1 MGGARRV
8 RYRHLKR
15 TVTAVLAAIAFV
27 LVFGVLLRFFL
38 EAEPTRRMAR
48 RWLEEVAADRGVEL
62 EIGDLHWGAL
72 PPGLRLGQV
81 RLRAAGISAE
91 VEALQIDLGRLWL
104 TERTVELGTVAARGV
119 RLSLDGLPQPSD
131 SDRRPLKIQVRHLEL
146 SDIEFEG
153 VDLPGGLALD
163 LKGTRTGWTRDGDE
177 ARGYVEIAAAT
188 AQIGKM
194 PPVDAALH
202 ARFSLAD
209 DAFELSNYRLD
220 STGFALRGRGRV
232 AAGGARF
239 EFSGP
244 LDVGWLDGFIKAN
257 GLLSGAAE
265 VSVVLDT
272 TAAAL
277 IEAEVQAPHLEAAG
291 FPLDDVTG
299 RLALVGRGLRGTLTR
314 ATFHGGTLA
323 GEYDLGEFGGS
334 FPHSVRLR
342 GTGISLEGFLDNI
355 RVESAGLAAN
365 IDLNANGAW
374 NGRAFGAGK
383 GHASLQFH
391 GAAPGIPIDGPIL
404 VGLTGEGFLRFDAEE
419 LAIGSSRAR
428 WQGALNL
435 GTWEPA
441 WAIDAQPAAL
451 EEIGP
456 LVNAWVG
463 STVLPNELAGTGHL
477 QVDLSGPFSNLAV
490 HARVDAQP
498 LILAPIQLDR
508 LVVEATIAG
517 SQLRLSSGR
526 FQLADGFGEIE
537 GGLAWSE
544 AVGDDQLDLEIRGH
558 RIPLSAIAT
567 WADLEDWV
575 DSGSISFTGNLEGP
589 ILLPRGRWTIDLE
602 DLALAGLELGG
613 ASSSI
618 SLADGRFSCSDLR
631 CDRGLE
637 AGLWWN
643 VGGAEVGGSL
653 RWPQMPLAAF
663 GEEIPRLAGE
673 LADIRLDFSFPLAG
687 EPTAELVA
695 DSEGGHFEVR
705 SDPDGVQVA
714 AAIEGVADAHATL
727 ERDPEGTLRGDGAL
741 ALLSASGLLDQY
753 APEAGVPLTGTGS
766 ATFSVEWGDEALP
779 RLTGLV
785 DALDL
790 ELQNEPVQLVEP
802 ARFLLSEDGF
812 EVPGLRLRAR
822 EDELFVRWM
831 IGSDGSFRGNL
842 SGTMDTLL
850 LRFMLPDWE
859 PAGQATGIVEF
870 LGTVDDPLFEGIAEI
885 EKGSFKLPGTR
896 TILSQVNGTVLL
908 SSGDVLLEGID
919 FRFMGGRGR
928 CSGRIRESDETIVLS
943 LAGTASG
950 VRFEVLP
957 DLDARLSGTWRLN
970 GPVDDLNLSG
980 DLEVD
985 RMSLT
990 TKDDLATMLI
1000 GWIGATGQST
1010 ADGGLSLNLH
1020 VEADETIDLRS
1031 PFVRLKGS
1039 AGLEVT
1045 GTSNRPGLVGQV
1057 EVLEGGDAT
1066 LLGNRYEIERGSLN
1080 FSNPEAIDPFI
1091 DLQASTWV
1099 QDYQITVQLA
1109 GTLDRFVS
1117 TAVSTPPLSLP
1128 DIYSLLGVGYRGSS
1142 LGSSA
1147 MGLGLASSI
1156 LSSELTSVLSRRGD
1170 LVLPVDQVRVGPFED
1185 NFTGNFTARL
1195 SVIKQLTP
1203 SWTVILQTNLSGD
1216 REQIVVSR
1224 WYLAPGLFIEAAQHE
1239 DRSLSFDLK
1248 MRRPY

>member
-15 TVTAVLAAIAFV
+15 TVTAVLAAVAFV
-27 LVFGVLLRFFL
+27 LLFGLLLRVFL
-38 EAEPTRRMAR
+38 EAEPTRRMAKQ
-48 RWLEEVAADRGVEL
+48 WLEEVAADRGVEL
-62 EIGDLHWGAL
+62 EIGELHWGAM
-72 PPGLRLGQV
+72 PPGLRLGRV
-81 RLRAAGISAE
+81 NLRAAGVSAE
-91 VEALQIDLGRLWL
+91 VDGLQIDLGKIWL
-104 TERTVELGTVAARGV
+104 TERTVELDTVAARGV
-119 RLSLDGLPQPSD
+119 RLSLDGLPQPTD
-131 SDRRPLKIQVRHLEL
+131 TGGGQLRIQVRHLEL
-146 SDIEFEG
+146 SDVEFEG

-163 LKGTRTGWTRDGDE
+163 LKGVRAGWTREDEE
-177 ARGYVEIAAAT
+177 ARGYVEIAAANL
-188 AQIGKM
+188 QIGKM
-194 PPVDAALH
+194 APIDAALR
-202 ARFSLAD
+202 ARFTLAD
-209 DAFELSNYRLD
+209 DGFELSNYRLD
-220 STGFALRGRGRV
+220 SKGFALQGRGRV

-239 EFSGP
+239 EIGGP
-244 LDVGWLDGFIKAN
+244 LDVGWLDGFLRTR
-257 GLLSGAAE
+257 GLLAGTAE

-272 TAAAL
+272 TAEAL
-277 IEAEVQAPHLEAAG
+277 LEAEVRAPHLEAAG
-291 FPLDDVTG
+291 FPLDDVVG
-299 RLALVGRGLRGTLTR
+299 RLALVGRSLRGTLTR

-323 GEYDLGEFGGS
+323 GEYDLREFGGT

-342 GTGISLEGFLDNI
+342 GTGISLEGFLDNL
-355 RVESAGLAAN
+355 RVESAGLAATVE
-365 IDLNANGAW
+365 LNANGAW
-374 NGRAFGAGK
+374 NGRAFGAGR
-383 GHASLQFH
+383 GHASVQFH
-391 GAAPGIPIDGPIL
+391 GAAPGLPIEGSLL

-428 WQGALNL
+428 WQGALTL

-441 WAIDAQPAAL
+441 WAIDARPAVL

-463 STVLPNELAGTGHL
+463 STMLPDELAGTGHL
-477 QVDLSGPFSNLAV
+477 QVNLSGPFSDLVV

-498 LILAPIQLDR
+498 LILAPMQLDR
-508 LVVEATIAG
+508 LVAEFTIAG
-517 SQLRLSSGR
+517 SELRLSSGR

-537 GGLAWSE
+537 GGLAWGE
-544 AVGDDQLDLEIRGH
+544 AVGDDQLDLKIRGR

-567 WADLEDWV
+567 WVGLEEWV
-575 DSGSISFTGNLEGP
+575 DAGLLSFAGDLEGP
-589 ILLPRGRWTIDLE
+589 IGLPRGKWNIDLE
-602 DLALAGLELGG
+602 DLMLAGLELGT

-618 SLADGRFSCSDLR
+618 GLADGRFSCSDLR
-631 CDRGLE
+631 CNRGLE
-637 AGLWWN
+637 ADLWWN
-643 VGGAEVGGSL
+643 VGGAEIGGSL
-653 RWPQMPLAAF
+653 WWPQMPLTALD
-663 GEEIPRLAGE
+663 ENISRLAGE
-673 LADIRLDFSFPLAG
+673 LADVRLDFSFPLDQK
-687 EPTAELVA
+687 PTAELVA
-695 DSEGGHFEVR
+695 DSQSGHFEMR
-705 SDPDGVQVA
+705 AGPDGVQVEA
-714 AAIEGVADAHATL
+714 KIEGVADAHAAL
-727 ERDPEGTLRGDGAL
+727 EREADGMLRGDGAL
-741 ALLSASGLLDQY
+741 VLLSAGGLLEKF

-766 ATFSVEWGDEALP
+766 AVFTIEWGDEALP

-790 ELQNEPVQLVEP
+790 ELQNEPVQLIEP

-812 EVPGLRLRAR
+812 EVPGLQLRAR
-822 EDELFVRWM
+822 EDELFVRWN

-859 PAGQATGIVEF
+859 PAGRATGIVEF
-870 LGTVDDPLFEGIAEI
+870 LGTTDDPLFEGIAEI
-885 EKGSFKLPGTR
+885 EKGSFRLPGTR

-908 SSGDVLLEGID
+908 SSGDVLLEGMD
-919 FRFMGGRGR
+919 FRFMGGRGQAG
-928 CSGRIRESDETIVLS
+928 GRIRESDENIVLS

-950 VRFEVLP
+950 IRFEVLP

-980 DLEVD
+980 DLVVD
-985 RMSLT
+985 RMNLT
-990 TKDDLATMLI
+990 TKDHLATILLS
-1000 GWIGATGQST
+1000 WIGSTGQST
-1010 ADGGLSLNLH
+1010 AEGGLSLNLH
-1020 VEADETIDLRS
+1020 VDAEETIDLRS

-1057 EVLEGGDAT
+1057 EVLEGGEAT

-1099 QDYQITVQLA
+1099 QDYQVTVQLA

-1156 LSSELTSVLSRRGD
+1156 LSSELTSVLTRRGD
-1170 LVLPVDQVRVGPFED
+1170 LVLPVDQVRVDPFEL
-1185 NFTGNFTARL
+1185 FTANPTARL

-1203 SWTVILQTNLSGD
+1203 SWTVILQTTLSSE

>member
-1 MGGARRV
+1 V

-15 TVTAVLAAIAFV
+15 TVTAVLAAVAFV
-27 LVFGVLLRFFL
+27 LIFGLLLRLFL

-48 RWLEEVAADRGVEL
+48 QWLEEVAADRGVEL
-62 EIGDLHWGAL
+62 EIDDLHWGAL
-72 PPGLRLGQV
+72 PPGLRLSQV
-81 RLRAAGISAE
+81 SLRAAGVSAE
-91 VEALQIDLGRLWL
+91 IDALQIDLGKVWL

-119 RLSLDGLPQPSD
+119 HLSLDGLPQPSD
-131 SDRRPLKIQVRHLEL
+131 NGGGQLRFQVRHLEL
-146 SDIEFEG
+146 TDVEIEG

-163 LKGTRTGWTRDGDE
+163 LKGVRTGWSRVDDE
-177 ARGYVEIAAAT
+177 ARGYVEIGAANLR
-188 AQIGKM
+188 IGKM
-194 PPVDAALH
+194 TPVDAALR
-202 ARFSLAD
+202 ARFALAED
-209 DAFELSNYRLD
+209 GLELSNYRLD
-220 STGFALRGRGRV
+220 SKGFAFQGRGRV

-239 EFSGP
+239 EIGGP
-244 LDVGWLDGFIKAN
+244 LDVGWLDSFLRTR
-257 GLLSGAAE
+257 GLLAGTAE
-265 VSVVLDT
+265 ISIVLDT

-277 IEAEVQAPHLEAAG
+277 VEAEVWAPHLEAAG

-299 RLALVGRGLRGTLTR
+299 QLALVGRSLRGTLTR

-323 GEYDLGEFGGS
+323 GEYDLGEFGGR
-334 FPHSVRLR
+334 FPHSVRLH
-342 GTGISLEGFLDNI
+342 GTGISLEGFLENL
-355 RVESAGLAAN
+355 RVEPAGLAATV
-365 IDLNANGAW
+365 DLDANGAW
-374 NGRAFGAGK
+374 NGRQFGAGR
-383 GHASLQFH
+383 GHASVQFH
-391 GAAPGIPIDGPIL
+391 GAAPGLPIEGSLL
-404 VGLTGEGFLRFDAEE
+404 VGLTGEGFLRFDAAE

-428 WQGALNL
+428 WQGALTL

-441 WAIDAQPAAL
+441 WAINAQPAIF

-463 STVLPNELAGTGHL
+463 STVLPEELAGAGHL
-477 QVDLSGPFSNLAV
+477 QVNLSGPFSQLAV
-490 HARVDAQP
+490 QARVDAQP

-508 LVVEATIAG
+508 LVVEATITG

-526 FQLADGFGEIE
+526 YQLADGFGEID
-537 GGLAWSE
+537 GGMAWGK
-544 AVGDDQLDLEIRGH
+544 AVGDNQLDLEISGR

-567 WADLEDWV
+567 WVGVEEWV
-575 DSGSISFTGNLEGP
+575 DAGSISFAGNLEGP
-589 ILLPRGRWTIDLE
+589 ISLPRGKWAIDLE
-602 DLALAGLELGG
+602 DLALAGLELGS
-613 ASSSI
+613 ASPSI
-618 SLADGRFSCSDLR
+618 RLADGRFSCSDLR

-637 AGLWWN
+637 ADLWWN
-643 VGGAEVGGSL
+643 VGSAEIGGSL
-653 RWPQMPLAAF
+653 WWPQMPISAVN
-663 GEEIPRLAGE
+663 EKISRLAGD
-673 LADIRLDFSFPLAG
+673 LADVRVDFSFPLAN
-687 EPTAELVA
+687 EPTAEIVA
-695 DSEGGHFEVR
+695 DSEGGHFEMR
-705 SDPDGVQVA
+705 TGPDGIQVA
-714 AAIEGVADAHATL
+714 ATIDGVADAHATL
-727 ERDPEGTLRGDGAL
+727 ERDADGTLRGDGAL
-741 ALLSASGLLDQY
+741 ALLSAGGLLEHL
-753 APEAGVPLTGTGS
+753 APETGVPLTGTGS
-766 ATFSVEWGDEALP
+766 AAFTIEWGDEALP
-779 RLTGLV
+779 RMTGVV
-785 DALDL
+785 DALAL
-790 ELQNEPVQLVEP
+790 ELQNEPVQLIES

-822 EDELFVRWM
+822 EDELFVRWK

-859 PAGQATGIVEF
+859 PAGRATGIVEF

-885 EKGSFKLPGTR
+885 EKGSFRLPGTR

-908 SSGDVLLEGID
+908 SSGDVLLEGMD

-928 CSGRIRESDETIVLS
+928 AGGRIRERDETIVLS

-950 VRFEVLP
+950 VRIEVLP

-980 DLEVD
+980 DLVVD
-985 RMSLT
+985 RMNLT
-990 TKDDLATMLI
+990 TKDDLATMLL
-1000 GWIGATGQST
+1000 GWIGTTGQST

-1020 VEADETIDLRS
+1020 VDAEETIDLRS

-1045 GTSNRPGLVGQV
+1045 GTSNRPGLVGQI
-1057 EVLEGGDAT
+1057 EVLEGGEAT

-1080 FSNPEAIDPFI
+1080 FSNPDAIDPFI

-1099 QDYQITVQLA
+1099 QEYQITVQLA

-1117 TAVSTPPLSLP
+1117 TAVSTPPLNSP

-1170 LVLPVDQVRVGPFED
+1170 LVLPVDQVRVDPFAAD
-1185 NFTGNFTARL
+1185 STGNATSRL

-1203 SWTVILQTNLSGD
+1203 AWTVILQTTLSGE